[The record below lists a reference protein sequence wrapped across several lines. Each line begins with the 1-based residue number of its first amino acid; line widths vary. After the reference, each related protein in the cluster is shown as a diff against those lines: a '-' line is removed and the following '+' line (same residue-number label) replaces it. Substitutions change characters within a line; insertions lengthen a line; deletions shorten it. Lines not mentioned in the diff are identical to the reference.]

1 MILYTIIALS
11 LISGTLFTVLLGLMD
26 KWYDVWILLVS
37 YLAFLFVYVLIFLL
51 FIVVYTSFISLKK
64 EPKPSKFLTRLIK
77 RVSEL
82 LIQVCKVKVHVRG
95 IEKLPENQKCLFVSN
110 HISNFDPLISEWAFR
125 PYDFSFIV
133 KNSLMKVPFVK
144 KALHKDLHLPLDREN
159 NRQGLEVVLKSIKLI
174 KEDKRSIYVYPEG
187 TRAKDGVLAELH
199 SGTFK
204 IAEKSK
210 APIVVITVINT
221 EAIRKRWLFKS
232 TNVYLDVAAV
242 LNYEDYKDLQTTEL
256 SEKVYGIMKDSLEEL
271 NELKY

>member
-77 RVSEL
+77 RISEL
-82 LIQVCKVKVHVRG
+82 LIQICKVKVHVRG

-133 KNSLMKVPFVK
+133 KISLMKVPFVK
-144 KALHKDLHLPLDREN
+144 KALHKDLHLALDREN

-174 KEDKRSIYVYPEG
+174 KEDKRSIYV
-187 TRAKDGVLAELH
+187 
-199 SGTFK
+199 
-204 IAEKSK
+204 
-210 APIVVITVINT
+210 
-221 EAIRKRWLFKS
+221 
-232 TNVYLDVAAV
+232 
-242 LNYEDYKDLQTTEL
+242 
-256 SEKVYGIMKDSLEEL
+256 
-271 NELKY
+271 